1 MKDSANIL
9 FSRILGKLYQESG
22 VKIHIYIYIIHSYNL
37 TVAIDKNSKFE
48 SRIVI
53 LKVVFNRVNLTIS
66 QHVETFL
73 VRLMMT

>member
-9 FSRILGKLYQESG
+9 FSRILGNLYQESG
-22 VKIHIYIYIIHSYNL
+22 VKIHIYIYNL
-37 TVAIDKNSKFE
+37 TVAIAKNSKFE

-53 LKVVFNRVNLTIS
+53 LKVVFNYLNLTIS